1 MQIAGDIQ
9 CLDILLS
16 PEERSKPST
25 DNTDLENISIINKAT
40 TYFKENNITNTNL
53 QLQENIDQ
61 FYETVTIN
69 KSDVDNILEKN

>member
-9 CLDILLS
+9 CLDILLN